1 MIIISLMAFVSA
13 IVAIFFIMKD
23 QYFNFT
29 KDRNNFYSFDIHQK
43 EIIVQNQQQHLLL
56 SYDKLKI
63 ITNSLKNQSTT
74 LTLLEQMHN
83 QQIEIEKQELE
94 AYFNKK
100 IIKMEQQVKKQT
112 YIKLIDEDIAIFLKN
127 HNESS
132 NEILQQEII
141 DFFSNTSK

>member
-94 AYFNKK
+94 ACFNKK

-127 HNESS
+127 HNGSS
-132 NEILQQEII
+132 NEILQQKIV